1 MGYVKSKKKPFW
13 IAVPVQ
19 MYNANIKINMTVMN
33 SSPLNNIKICLHVKK
48 QWKEEKKC
56 LPYSRMPT
64 NKHRN
69 NNKVTKLSL
78 QNFQKLIQ
86 KIKLNLKKYHSGLLS
101 LLSESLEKQNISI
114 ASNYFPNNLSITQQ
128 VALQ

>member
-1 MGYVKSKKKPFW
+1 
-13 IAVPVQ
+13 
-19 MYNANIKINMTVMN
+19 
-33 SSPLNNIKICLHVKK
+33 
-48 QWKEEKKC
+48 
-56 LPYSRMPT
+56 MPT

>member
-1 MGYVKSKKKPFW
+1 
-13 IAVPVQ
+13 
-19 MYNANIKINMTVMN
+19 
-33 SSPLNNIKICLHVKK
+33 
-48 QWKEEKKC
+48 
-56 LPYSRMPT
+56 MPT

-86 KIKLNLKKYHSGLLS
+86 KIKLNQKKYHSGLLS
-101 LLSESLEKQNISI
+101 LLSETLEKQNISI
-114 ASNYFPNNLSITQQ
+114 TSNYFPNNLSITQQ